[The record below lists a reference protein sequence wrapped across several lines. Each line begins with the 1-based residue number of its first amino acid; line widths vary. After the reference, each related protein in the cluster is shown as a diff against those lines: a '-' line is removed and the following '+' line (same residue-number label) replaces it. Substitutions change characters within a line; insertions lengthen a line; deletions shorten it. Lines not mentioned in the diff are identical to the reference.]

1 MFLKFWNTKCVSV
14 KTPVMPSVTTSN
26 LSVKI
31 ESIIVSSYW
40 ITGNASIPLFYLK
53 SKGSL
58 STSLSAL
65 PNWVY
70 YRGKSNCLYIMETC
84 IRSFLG
90 TESLRLQMGFSLMQI
105 VPSPNLQ
112 QLKVLCCL
120 FWRIENIA
128 LSCSTKEANE
138 VIEDAISEP
147 VMPDH
152 SVAIKHFVRCIWEV
166 LSTKLIQLAWLI
178 SH

>member
-1 MFLKFWNTKCVSV
+1 MYCIWKRTKIKNVMFLKFWNTKCVSV

-70 YRGKSNCLYIMETC
+70 YRGKSNCLYVMETC

-112 QLKVLCCL
+112 QLKVLCL
-120 FWRIENIA
+120 HVVYFEE
-128 LSCSTKEANE
+128 SK
-138 VIEDAISEP
+138 
-147 VMPDH
+147 
-152 SVAIKHFVRCIWEV
+152 
-166 LSTKLIQLAWLI
+166 I
-178 SH
+178 SHYPVLPKKQMRW